1 MEAVSIKWAC
11 VPLSAASHFGVFCVG
26 VICGVIDVF
35 GRITNVFVV
44 VVDDLF
50 STFHAAVIDFD
61 CVTIINN
68 FSKFAVFWEVLDYWG
83 KESVSNIGADI
94 LLNRGLY
101 QSMLFCCLSFHLLVV
116 GGL

>member
-1 MEAVSIKWAC
+1 MEAVYIKWAC
-11 VPLSAASHFGVFCVG
+11 VPLSAASHFCVFCVG

-50 STFHAAVIDFD
+50 STFHAAVTDFD

-68 FSKFAVFWEVLDYWG
+68 FSKFAVFWEVLD
-83 KESVSNIGADI
+83 
-94 LLNRGLY
+94 
-101 QSMLFCCLSFHLLVV
+101 H
-116 GGL
+116 